1 MDLKNDL
8 SMVIIIISIIICYYY
23 YYYYLL
29 LLLKTF
35 VKRKIRIDT
44 PNALSQQL
52 NRCLSL
58 ALKKRPARPILGPTA
73 HRNNVNEH
81 SPNPELTPG
90 LGQPNREIPRLEKR
104 AGIAFT
110 TCVHLIYT
118 TTILHNL
125 RTTRQ

>member
-58 ALKKRPARPILGPTA
+58 ALKTSSEANTW
-73 HRNNVNEH
+73 
-81 SPNPELTPG
+81 PNCT
-90 LGQPNREIPRLEKR
+90 QKQ
-104 AGIAFT
+104 
-110 TCVHLIYT
+110 CK
-118 TTILHNL
+118 
-125 RTTRQ
+125 